1 MAESAP
7 VITLDGP
14 GGAGKGTLALAL
26 AQRLGWQVLDSGALY
41 RAMGLIGA
49 RAGWSPDVAADRTAA
64 ADAAAQLAVS
74 FEITPDGIRVSREG
88 EDITETIR
96 SSEVA
101 DQASQWAAVPAVRDA
116 LLARQRAFA
125 QPPGLIGDGRDM
137 GTVIFPDAACKFYIT
152 ASAEQRARRRLAQLS
167 MPKTTDKI
175 GKLYNEIETRDARDR
190 EREASPLKPAADAVV
205 IDTSDDDPS
214 SSLERLLAEVSRQ
227 GIA

>member
-101 DQASQWAAVPAVRDA
+101 EQASQWAAVPAVRDA